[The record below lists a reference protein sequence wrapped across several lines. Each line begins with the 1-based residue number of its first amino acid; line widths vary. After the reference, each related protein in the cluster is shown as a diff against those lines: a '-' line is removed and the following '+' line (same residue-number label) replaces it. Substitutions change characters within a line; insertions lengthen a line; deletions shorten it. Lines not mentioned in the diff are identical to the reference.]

1 METDGIR
8 RRFELY
14 ADLLEDIHLQ
24 QVRLYARR
32 QSASAPSSPSW
43 DGMPG
48 GVGVPGDRVGNAAS
62 AAVDLEREIA
72 AKKASADA
80 MRAELLGYT
89 QVLPAREKNL
99 LEARYFD
106 GDGRLL
112 TWQELADI
120 AGVCEKTVQ
129 SDVKRAF
136 EKLERMG
143 L

>member
-1 METDGIR
+1 METSGIR

-48 GVGVPGDRVGNAAS
+48 GAGVPGDRVGNAAS

-72 AKKASADA
+72 ALVDTAAAEKHVLEGLI
-80 MRAELLGYT
+80 AELS
-89 QVLPAREKNL
+89 AREKAVIRL
-99 LEARYFD
+99 HYFD
-106 GDGRLL
+106 RFDWD
-112 TWQELADI
+112 TVADT
-120 AGVCEKTVQ
+120 VCM
-129 SDVKRAF
+129 SDRGARGLCQRAF
-136 EKLERMG
+136 DKLERMG

>member
-48 GVGVPGDRVGNAAS
+48 GVGVPGDRIGNAAS

-72 AKKASADA
+72 ALLDTAA
-80 MRAELLGYT
+80 AEKGALERIMAGLN
-89 QVLPAREKNL
+89 AREKAVIRL
-99 LEARYFD
+99 HYFD
-106 GDGRLL
+106 RFDWE
-112 TWQELADI
+112 TVADT
-120 AGVCEKTVQ
+120 VCM
-129 SDVKRAF
+129 SDRGARGLCQRAF

>member
-1 METDGIR
+1 METGGVR

-48 GVGVPGDRVGNAAS
+48 GVGVPGDRVGGAAA

-72 AKKASADA
+72 ALLDTAA
-80 MRAELLGYT
+80 AEKGALERIMTELN
-89 QVLPAREKNL
+89 AREKAVIRL
-99 LEARYFD
+99 HYFD
-106 GDGRLL
+106 RFDWE
-112 TWQELADI
+112 TVADT
-120 AGVCEKTVQ
+120 VCM
-129 SDVKRAF
+129 SDRGARGLCQRAF